1 MTHDEATLTFTVT
14 TDDTARAVGSGSLEV
29 LGTPV
34 LLAWAEA
41 TTCAAADPLL
51 EDGQTTVGT
60 RVSLEHRAASSVG
73 DRVRVLA
80 RQVHRDGRL
89 LRYEVTAVADDT
101 GSVLGHG
108 EVTRVVVDTERFLAR
123 LGRGAG

>member
-1 MTHDEATLTFTVT
+1 MSHHEATRTFTVT
-14 TDDTARAVGSGSLEV
+14 TSDTARAVGSGSLEV

-41 TTCAAADPLL
+41 TTCTAVEELL
-51 EDGQTTVGT
+51 TEGQTTVGT
-60 RVSLEHRAASSVG
+60 RMSLEHRAASRVG
-73 DRVRVLA
+73 DVVRVMA

-89 LRYEVTAVADDT
+89 LRFEVTAVADDT

-108 EVTRVVVDTERFLAR
+108 EVTRVVVDAERFLAR
-123 LGRGAG
+123 LG